1 MKKQGAIRT
10 KTLFRAI
17 IALSML
23 IIWIFVVLTGILLW
37 LAPHGQGAGQ
47 LDFIAGLTRHEIGD
61 IHFYISLAAVAL
73 TIAHVFVDWKA
84 FMGLMRYM
92 VNTRHRSHFEK
103 LSES

>member
-1 MKKQGAIRT
+1 MKKTGGIRT
-10 KTLFRAI
+10 KTIFRAV

-23 IIWIFVVLTGILLW
+23 IIWSFVVLTGVLLW

-47 LDFIAGLTRHEIGD
+47 LDFIAGLNRHEIGD

-73 TIAHVFVDWKA
+73 TLAHVVVDWKA

-92 VNTRHRSHFEK
+92 VNARHRSQFEK